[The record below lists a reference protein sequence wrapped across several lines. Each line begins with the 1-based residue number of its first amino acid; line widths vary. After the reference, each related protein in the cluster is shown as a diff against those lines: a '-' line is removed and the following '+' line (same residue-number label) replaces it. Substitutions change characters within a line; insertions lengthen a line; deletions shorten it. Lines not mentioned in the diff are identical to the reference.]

1 MKVLWLLNEMLP
13 DLAVALGK
21 PSPIGGGWLV
31 ALSRALRQEGTIR
44 LGVASRVVGGNRFSI
59 SLGGIQHFTVP
70 APPKGFGLL
79 RPTKQML
86 HRYQEIVDEF
96 SPDVIHV
103 HGTEWYGGMVTVH
116 NRMGRPVII
125 ALQGLIDY
133 HRRHLLGQLGFMDIV
148 MSRTVREWVLFS
160 GLWKQRA
167 QWNKRSAVEREIISG
182 HRAFVGRTL
191 WDRAHLRYMNP
202 NSEYFHCHEMVQKE
216 FFRREWLVSNAN
228 RHTIFS
234 PSASYP
240 LKGFHVLVKAV
251 AILRREF
258 PGIQVRV
265 PLATFRG
272 SSDRKGIF
280 ARMGGDGYS
289 SYLDALIAKLDV
301 GGNITPLGPLSSEQ
315 MAQEMLDAHVF
326 VLSSFVENSPNTM
339 AEALIVGVPCV
350 VSLAGG
356 VPSLI
361 DDGHNALGFSPGDEV
376 VLAEQIRRIFINSDL
391 ANQLSKAG
399 RKTALSRY
407 SPEPIVKRMTEIYRA
422 IARGDRAGILE
433 TPLGEAF

>member
-1 MKVLWLLNEMLP
+1 
-13 DLAVALGK
+13 
-21 PSPIGGGWLV
+21 
-31 ALSRALRQEGTIR
+31 
-44 LGVASRVVGGNRFSI
+44 
-59 SLGGIQHFTVP
+59 
-70 APPKGFGLL
+70 
-79 RPTKQML
+79 
-86 HRYQEIVDEF
+86 
-96 SPDVIHV
+96 
-103 HGTEWYGGMVTVH
+103 
-116 NRMGRPVII
+116 
-125 ALQGLIDY
+125 
-133 HRRHLLGQLGFMDIV
+133 
-148 MSRTVREWVLFS
+148 
-160 GLWKQRA
+160 
-167 QWNKRSAVEREIISG
+167 
-182 HRAFVGRTL
+182 
-191 WDRAHLRYMNP
+191 
-202 NSEYFHCHEMVQKE
+202 
-216 FFRREWLVSNAN
+216 
-228 RHTIFS
+228 
-234 PSASYP
+234 
-240 LKGFHVLVKAV
+240 
-251 AILRREF
+251 
-258 PGIQVRV
+258 
-265 PLATFRG
+265 
-272 SSDRKGIF
+272 
-280 ARMGGDGYS
+280 MGGDGYS

-361 DDGHNALGFSPGDEV
+361 DDGRNALGFSPGDEV